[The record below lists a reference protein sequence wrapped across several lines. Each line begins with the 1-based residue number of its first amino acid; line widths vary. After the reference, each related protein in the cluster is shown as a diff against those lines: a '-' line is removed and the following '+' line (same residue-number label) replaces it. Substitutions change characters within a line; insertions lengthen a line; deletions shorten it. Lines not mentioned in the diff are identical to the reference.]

1 MQIFADKLA
10 NLIKLERLPECGSA
24 GGTALSL
31 LVVLLGPTAS
41 GKTALSLDLAEHF
54 SGEIVSCDSVA
65 VYREMEIGTAKPSPA
80 ERSRVPH
87 HLIDVANPSEAFT
100 AGDYSRL
107 ARAAIADITARK
119 KLPIVTGG
127 TGLYLRALID
137 GLFPAPQR
145 SEEIRIRLRTAEA
158 AKGASWLHR
167 ILTRLDPEA
176 AQQIHPNDLPKLVRA
191 IEVCLTAG
199 QPMTQ
204 VWLAGRNAL
213 QGYRVLRL
221 GLNPDRKALYARIN
235 QRAAAMFENGL
246 VEETRQLAE
255 KYGAD
260 ARPLTSLGYKQA
272 FATIKSEM
280 SLPEAVAKAQQGHRN
295 YAKRQMTWFRREP
308 ELHWLEGF
316 GDEAEVRNEA
326 ERILAS
332 LLEQTTPER

>member
-1 MQIFADKLA
+1 M
-10 NLIKLERLPECGSA
+10 A
-24 GGTALSL
+24 GGTPLPL

-41 GKTALSLDLAEHF
+41 GKTALSLDLAERF

-80 ERSRVPH
+80 ERRQVPH
-87 HLIDVANPSEAFT
+87 HLIDVADLSEAFT

-107 ARAAIADITARK
+107 ARTALAEISARR

-145 SEEIRIRLRTAEA
+145 SEEIRQRLRNAEA
-158 AKGASWLHR
+158 AKGASWLHQ

-191 IEVCLTAG
+191 IEVCLTAR

-204 VWLAGRNAL
+204 AWQAGRNTL
-213 QGYRVLRL
+213 QGYRVLRI

-246 VEETRQLAE
+246 VEETRQLAK
-255 KYGAD
+255 KYRDD
-260 ARPLTSLGYKQA
+260 ARPLTSLGYRQA
-272 FATIKSEM
+272 LAHLKGGI
-280 SLPEAVAKAQQGHRN
+280 SLAEAITSAQQGHRN

-308 ELHWLEGF
+308 EVHWLNDF
-316 GDEAEVRNEA
+316 GNELEIHEEAEQ
-326 ERILAS
+326 IIAS
-332 LLEQTTPER
+332 RLDPTTPER